1 MQIEKISEN
10 KIRITLNIKD
20 LEEKHIDFHS
30 FMSNPIT
37 SQDLFFDMLKE
48 AETKIGFVTD
58 NYQIRIEALAMS
70 SGDFIITITRTLP
83 ENDLLKSPL
92 KKKLKVKRKSL
103 NTNFPQA
110 VYSFENYD
118 DFYNFMKS
126 IKNQNINIKNIAK
139 TINLY
144 EYKNTYYLV
153 INKINTENCSI
164 NKFYSLISEFATYIN
179 HSELFISRL
188 SEVGDL
194 VIKNSAITKYINFI
208 K

>member
-1 MQIEKISEN
+1 MQFEKLSEN
-10 KIRITLNIKD
+10 KIRITLSLKD

-37 SQDLFFDMLKE
+37 SQELFFDMLKE
-48 AETKIGFVTD
+48 AENKIGFVTE

-70 SGDFIITITRTLP
+70 SGDFILTVTRALP
-83 ENDLLKSPL
+83 ENASLKSPL

-103 NTNFPQA
+103 NINYSQA

-118 DFYNFMKS
+118 DFYTFMKS

-153 INKINTENCSI
+153 LAKINTENSTV
-164 NKFYSLISEFATYIN
+164 NKFYSLISEFALYVN
-179 HSELFISRL
+179 HSELFINKL
-188 SEVGDL
+188 FEVGNI
-194 VIKNSAITKYINFI
+194 VIKNSAISNYINFI
-208 K
+208 